1 MRTKPFVLVACLF
14 AGPVYATM
22 IPLADFRSV
31 SVSGVAGGQGGSQSY
46 SQQQVPS
53 SPFAQFDEN
62 VSGSADWRDPAPT
75 PWYGLTGFY
84 HADSRASQTST
95 ITADQIA
102 VSASLWGSSRVSLAG
117 PYGPAS
123 SSASSIFEVSF
134 SVLNPL
140 AYELDAF
147 RSSAFHDL
155 PPPSFDFSLSS
166 ANYGS
171 VLGTSDLSQGS
182 HFSGVLLPDVYTLR
196 FNAGI
201 STVPD
206 PLGDF
211 KYAAYGMN
219 LRVAA
224 VPDTGSSVTFL
235 VIALAG
241 LIVVHR
247 KVSNRA
253 RVTA

>member
-14 AGPVYATM
+14 AGSVCANM
-22 IPLADFRSV
+22 IPLTDFRSV
-31 SVSGVAGGQGGSQSY
+31 AVSGVAGGQGGSQSY
-46 SQQQVPS
+46 SQQQGPS
-53 SPFAQFDEN
+53 APFARFSGN
-62 VSGSADWRDPAPT
+62 VSGSADWKDPAPT
-75 PWYGLTGFY
+75 WWYGLTGSY

-102 VSASLWGSSRVSLAG
+102 VTANLWGSSRVSLAG

-123 SSASSIFEVSF
+123 SLASSMFEVSF

-140 AYELDAF
+140 EYQLDAF

-155 PPPSFDFSLSS
+155 PRPSFDFFLSS
-166 ANYGS
+166 ANYGNIFGNS
-171 VLGTSDLSQGS
+171 HLSQGN
-182 HFSGVLLPDVYTLR
+182 HFSGILLPDVYTLR

-224 VPDTGSSVTFL
+224 VPDTGSSVTLFL
-235 VIALAG
+235 IALAG
-241 LIVVHR
+241 LIAVHR
-247 KVSNRA
+247 KVTRA
-253 RVTA
+253 RATS